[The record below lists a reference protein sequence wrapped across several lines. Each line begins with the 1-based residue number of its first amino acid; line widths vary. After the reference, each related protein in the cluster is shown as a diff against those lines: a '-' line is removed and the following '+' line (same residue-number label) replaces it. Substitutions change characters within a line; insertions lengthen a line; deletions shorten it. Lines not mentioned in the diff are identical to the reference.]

1 MAKKTATEKADKADK
16 TEKGSTSGEKGA
28 GDKTPVENTKES
40 EEQPVELGKL
50 SSPLAVNA
58 RKLFDLACKTF
69 SFVCSRLVQNK
80 LLLSRNFFVAF
91 KNSYF
96 VTVCQQTNV
105 SRSENARQSFNELHM
120 MNEMKFLISKSWAGK
135 FIRFSARIPE

>member
-50 SSPLAVNA
+50 I
-58 RKLFDLACKTF
+58 
-69 SFVCSRLVQNK
+69 
-80 LLLSRNFFVAF
+80 LLR
-91 KNSYF
+91 
-96 VTVCQQTNV
+96 
-105 SRSENARQSFNELHM
+105 
-120 MNEMKFLISKSWAGK
+120 
-135 FIRFSARIPE
+135 